1 MVKMERAQAEEIAVR
16 ALAYIAANEELLP
29 RFLNISGI
37 KASEIRQAAST
48 PGFLAG
54 VLQFILAHEPTLID
68 FSQASEIPPQRVA
81 VAARSLPFGEESWD
95 YQP

>member
-1 MVKMERAQAEEIAVR
+1 MERAQAEEIAIR
-16 ALAYIAANEELLP
+16 ALAYIAADQELLP

-37 KASEIRQAAST
+37 DASEIRQAAST

-54 VLQFILAHEPTLID
+54 VIQFILAHEPTLIA
-68 FSQASEIPPQRVA
+68 FSQASDMPPQRVA
-81 VAARSLPFGEESWD
+81 AAVRSLPFGEENWD

>member
-1 MVKMERAQAEEIAVR
+1 MVKMERAQAEEVAVR
-16 ALAYIAANEELLP
+16 ALAYIAANEALLP

-68 FSQASEIPPQRVA
+68 FSQAADIPPQRVA
-81 VAARSLPFGEESWD
+81 TAARSLPFGEESWD